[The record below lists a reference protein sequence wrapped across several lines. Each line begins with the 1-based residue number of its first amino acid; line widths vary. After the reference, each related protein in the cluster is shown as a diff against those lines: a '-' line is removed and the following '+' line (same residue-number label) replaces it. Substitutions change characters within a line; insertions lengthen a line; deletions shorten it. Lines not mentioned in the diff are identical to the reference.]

1 MVAKSV
7 QPVPKRNR
15 ARNTGTS
22 MENMS
27 IDTQTPSHACPHL
40 KQKRLLLLL
49 SGNTVPRRIKLVVD
63 AK

>member
-1 MVAKSV
+1 
-7 QPVPKRNR
+7 
-15 ARNTGTS
+15 

-27 IDTQTPSHACPHL
+27 IDTPTPSYACPHL